1 MQPCHRFILPLE
13 KKTVAKSF
21 RINEEALEQLHE
33 EARSQAI
40 SLNTLVNQLLI
51 NYADFGRFMR
61 RMQVKMLSQQT
72 LSELIEQLSEENV
85 TKAGQNAGKTAP
97 EALMTVTY
105 GKITVG
111 NVIQFIHH
119 MSSYGNW
126 FEYTEK
132 NEGERVT
139 ITLMHGMG
147 RKWSL
152 FIANYLSEAFAAAGC
167 KAKYNV
173 ADRYVTFTI

>member
-1 MQPCHRFILPLE
+1 LPLE

-21 RINEEALEQLHE
+21 RINKEALEELHE
-33 EARSQAI
+33 EARSQTI

-51 NYADFGRFMR
+51 DYAGAGRYMR

-72 LSELIEQLSEENV
+72 LSELVDQLSEENV

-97 EALMTVTY
+97 EALMTAIY

-111 NVIQFIHH
+111 NVIQYIHH
-119 MSSYGNW
+119 LSSYGNW

-132 NEGERVT
+132 NEGEHLT
-139 ITLMHGMG
+139 ITLIHSMG

-152 FIANYLSEAFAAAGC
+152 FIANYVNEAFAAAGC

-173 ADRYVTFTI
+173 ADRYVTFII

>member
-1 MQPCHRFILPLE
+1 MPE

-21 RINEEALEQLHE
+21 RINEDALEELHE

-51 NYADFGRFMR
+51 NYAGFGRYMR
-61 RMQVKMLSQQT
+61 RMQAKMLSQQT
-72 LSELIEQLSEENV
+72 LGDLVDQLSEESI
-85 TKAGQNAGKTAP
+85 TKAGQNAGKNAP
-97 EALMTVTY
+97 EALMTVIY

-111 NVIQFIHH
+111 NVIEFIHH
-119 MSSYGNW
+119 LSSYGNW

-132 NEGERVT
+132 REGERWT

-152 FIANYLSEAFAAAGC
+152 FIANYICEAFAAAGC
-167 KAKYNV
+167 QAKYNV

>member
-1 MQPCHRFILPLE
+1 MPLE

-21 RINEEALEQLHE
+21 RINEEALEELRE

-40 SLNTLVNQLLI
+40 SLNTLFNQLAV
-51 NYADFGRFMR
+51 NYAGFGRYMR
-61 RMQVKMLSQQT
+61 RLQAKMLSQQT
-72 LSELIEQLSEENV
+72 LGELVNQLSEESI

-97 EALMTVTY
+97 EMLMTIIY
-105 GKITVG
+105 GKITVS
-111 NVIQFIHH
+111 NVIQFIHL

-132 NEGERVT
+132 TEGERLI

-152 FIANYLSEAFAAAGC
+152 FIANYVSEAFAAAGC

-173 ADRYVTFTI
+173 AERYVTFTI